1 MDENIVNEAEF
12 AESENDNETITIEE
26 AQKELDELTKPKLLD
41 RIADYLGL
49 ILGLLVTTGCA
60 AVAFAFFITFIPSI
74 NFTFVHF
81 LKCWSGMIAII
92 LIKGLIKTKV

>member
-1 MDENIVNEAEF
+1 MDENIVNEA
-12 AESENDNETITIEE
+12 ENDNETITIEE

-41 RIADYLGL
+41 QIADYLGL

-74 NFTFVHF
+74 NFTFIHF